1 MKKHRTSVAIIG
13 GGIAGMAAAFALT
26 EQDHH
31 LDVTLFESKRFAGG
45 RAGSFVD
52 SQTGQNVDYCQHVA
66 MGCCTNLL
74 SMMDQ
79 AGIDDPFIRYREL
92 TFHHPKHPPS
102 RFAKSRFLPAPFHL
116 VPSLCRLRYLTW
128 FQRYQIAR
136 ATFALMRSTKEKVS
150 GLTALQW
157 LTQNRQSPSTIRD
170 YWDVVIASALGESCE
185 RVSMAAARKVFME
198 GFLVCPEASDVL
210 VPKLPL
216 GSLFGHAIPAA
227 LASRGV
233 TVRTGTKVRSL
244 RHDAAGKITLE
255 FEDRSSGFDHV
266 ILAVPFFSLSRILSA
281 STASA
286 AGLATDR
293 YARIPCSPISG
304 IHLWFDRPVMTQPH
318 AVLVGTLA
326 QWVFRREDQSDPAVG
341 GYVQVVV
348 SASHD
353 LRQLDSGEVISR
365 VVAEIQH
372 AFPESRHA
380 TLIRGRV
387 VTDPQS
393 VYSVSPE
400 VDSIRPN
407 AATALPCLHL
417 AGDFVQTGWPAT
429 MEGAV
434 ISGRLAASSVL
445 QRLGF
450 SSGSMI
456 HPGLPRPW
464 LSRCL
469 IRP

>member
-1 MKKHRTSVAIIG
+1 MKNHRTRVAIIG
-13 GGIAGMAAAFALT
+13 GGIAGMAAALALA
-26 EQDHH
+26 EHGNR
-31 LDVTLFESKRFAGG
+31 LDITLFESKRFAGG

-52 SQTGQNVDYCQHVA
+52 ARTGQNVDYCQHVA
-66 MGCCTNLL
+66 MGCCTNLI

-79 AGIDDPFIRYREL
+79 AGIDDPFIRYQEL
-92 TFHHPKHPPS
+92 TFHHPQHPPS
-102 RFAKSRFLPAPFHL
+102 RFAKSRLLPAPFHL
-116 VPSLCRLRYLTW
+116 VPSLCRLRYLSW

-150 GLTALQW
+150 GVTALQW
-157 LTQNRQSPSTIRD
+157 LIKNGQSSSTIRD

-185 RVSMAAARKVFME
+185 RVSMAAARKVFIE

-216 GSLFGHAIPAA
+216 AFLFGDAIPAA

-233 TVRTGTKVRSL
+233 TVCTGTKVRSVSQ
-244 RHDAAGKITLE
+244 DAASKMTLG
-255 FEDRSSGFDHV
+255 FETRSDEFDHV
-266 ILAVPFFSLSRILSA
+266 ILAVPFFSLSKIISA
-281 STASA
+281 ETALA
-286 AGLATDR
+286 AGLAPDR
-293 YARIPCSPISG
+293 YARVPCSPISG
-304 IHLWFDRPVMTQPH
+304 IHLWFDRPVMKPPH

-326 QWVFRREDQSDPAVG
+326 QWVFRREVPIDSADS
-341 GYVQVVV
+341 YVQVVV

-353 LRQLDSGEVISR
+353 LRQLDSGEAISR
-365 VVAEIQH
+365 VVAEIKH
-372 AFPESRHA
+372 AFPEARRA

-393 VYSVSPE
+393 VYSLSPE
-400 VDSIRPN
+400 VDSIRPD
-407 AATALPCLHL
+407 ASTALPCLHL

-434 ISGRLAASSVL
+434 ISGRMAASSVL
-445 QRLGF
+445 QKLGLPNVPL
-450 SSGSMI
+450 

-464 LSRCL
+464 LSRYL